1 VLVLLPEEP
10 VVAAGALDPV
20 VEPEPLVTLPPV
32 VEVPVVVERVPERI
46 FTLVELRLGLTY
58 TPVRR
63 LLMIVVRLSGSLAIT
78 WVRVR
83 LAYFFFFFT
92 TTYFFFFFTIVT
104 DDGRSSVTA
113 ICCRERVRVTT
124 SGPERVRTEKLDP
137 LELRVP
143 VAA

>member
-1 VLVLLPEEP
+1 MLVLLPEEP

-78 WVRVR
+78 
-83 LAYFFFFFT
+83 
-92 TTYFFFFFTIVT
+92 
-104 DDGRSSVTA
+104 
-113 ICCRERVRVTT
+113 
-124 SGPERVRTEKLDP
+124 
-137 LELRVP
+137 
-143 VAA
+143 